1 MGHVDPCR
9 RLLEASAQPLE
20 HRQNSNETQGLKA
33 AFGVTSQWRDRSRAR
48 NSSFEIDIA
57 AHQKRHVIFSLDS
70 RKRRGWGVSVIPVGR
85 SRRELGF
92 LAGTFLIG
100 LATLEIVLSTAG
112 C

>member
-9 RLLEASAQPLE
+9 RLLEASAQPFE

-57 AHQKRHVIFSLDS
+57 AHKKKTRHIFFRFTEEPLMGGFRDS
-70 RKRRGWGVSVIPVGR
+70 SGPFK
-85 SRRELGF
+85 
-92 LAGTFLIG
+92 T
-100 LATLEIVLSTAG
+100 
-112 C
+112 